1 MNRRDRVKMELR
13 ELGVPDDAGERIM
26 EKMLSTPEGREAL
39 AHCERARERERE
51 RERARRQAK
60 RDKRAAKRGYGPIC
74 SLCSQDW
81 DSRLDYCPDCEKRL
95 AADDE

>member
-1 MNRRDRVKMELR
+1 M
-13 ELGVPDDAGERIM
+13 
-26 EKMLSTPEGREAL
+26 T
-39 AHCERARERERE
+39 ERATP
-51 RERARRQAK
+51 Q
-60 RDKRAAKRGYGPIC
+60 RGYGPIC